1 MLFKR
6 DVKMVLIT
14 IPFIS
19 PIFNSLYY
27 VEMAI
32 EYDVSWLINKFI

>member
-6 DVKMVLIT
+6 NAKMVLIT

-19 PIFNSLYY
+19 PVFNSLYY
-27 VEMAI
+27 VEMAM
-32 EYDVSWLINKFI
+32 EYDFS